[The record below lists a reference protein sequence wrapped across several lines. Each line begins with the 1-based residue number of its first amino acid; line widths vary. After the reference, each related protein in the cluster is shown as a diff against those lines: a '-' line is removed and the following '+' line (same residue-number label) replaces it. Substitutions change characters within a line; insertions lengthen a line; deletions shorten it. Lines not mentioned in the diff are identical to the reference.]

1 MGTAAALGT
10 LPSRRAAGVAS
21 GMSAPRR
28 RRLGPPV
35 TGPALCATSHLVVST
50 ELSGGNELEGNA
62 AVLGGRSGRGCQSGR
77 ADVRRGLVDGQGPV
91 ASGGISHGQHTQL
104 LGSRQELF
112 SLHLSAPCACLSS
125 SPPDVSSQ
133 GNPHLSP
140 GATLGCC
147 GIALPAE
154 RVPSVHP
161 RSSDGHFGISCG
173 AATIVHPAL
182 PGPLASAAVL
192 CWVRVLC

>member
-10 LPSRRAAGVAS
+10 PPSCRAAGVAS

-35 TGPALCATSHLVVST
+35 TGPALCAMSRLAVST
-50 ELSGGNELEGNA
+50 EPSGGDELEGNV
-62 AVLGGRSGRGCQSGR
+62 AVLDGRSGRGCQSGR

-104 LGSRQELF
+104 LGSHQELF
-112 SLHLSAPCACLSS
+112 SLHLHPVPAC
-125 SPPDVSSQ
+125 PPVHLMFSSQ
-133 GNPHLSP
+133 GNPRLSP

-154 RVPSVHP
+154 RVPSVQP
-161 RSSDGHFGISCG
+161 RSSDGHFGVSCG

-182 PGPLASAAVL
+182 PRPLASAAVL
-192 CWVRVLC
+192 CWARVLC